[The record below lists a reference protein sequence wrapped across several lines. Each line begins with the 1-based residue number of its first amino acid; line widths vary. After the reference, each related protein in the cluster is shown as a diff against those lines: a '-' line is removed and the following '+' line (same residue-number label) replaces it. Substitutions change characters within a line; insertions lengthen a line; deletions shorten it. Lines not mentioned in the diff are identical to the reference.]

1 MKKFSYFIYLIEYM
15 KNNNLITGF
24 MIDCL
29 VTQKAYS
36 LEQMV
41 DMCFITFNWEQF
53 HKICGF

>member
-1 MKKFSYFIYLIEYM
+1 M

-41 DMCFITFNWEQF
+41 DMCFITFN
-53 HKICGF
+53 